1 MILQEVKI
9 RKVGVHETAISFV
22 LTNYTQTFWGY
33 SNHAK
38 YILLWQIRFH
48 DSDFNGRKLSFRQC
62 AH

>member
-48 DSDFNGRKLSFRQC
+48 D
-62 AH
+62 